1 MKNEVSFRW
10 LLNPFRAARGGLQTA
25 FCKRKAGCILM
36 DLIPDADDDREVAT
50 SQDVEADAE
59 FVLDLADAATEEAL
73 NS

>member
-1 MKNEVSFRW
+1 
-10 LLNPFRAARGGLQTA
+10 
-25 FCKRKAGCILM
+25 M

-50 SQDVEADAE
+50 AQDVEADAE